1 MLYRVTWTEPARAGS
16 IKDQPGAALPVV
28 VLTPDKA
35 YAMRYY
41 LRARWKGHAPA
52 LSARDGS
59 GPDAWTM
66 DPAPVIPEPF
76 CRL

>member
-1 MLYRVTWTEPARAGS
+1 MLYRVTWSESARAGS
-16 IKDQPGAALPVV
+16 VRDQPGPLAVV

-41 LRARWKGHAPA
+41 LNAQWNGYSPK